1 MPMMRA
7 VDLVRTIASHA
18 MQPYIAAWDA
28 GDAKLAAAHI
38 DTPLRLAHL
47 VAQCAHE
54 CEGFTITRE
63 SMMYTTPAR
72 IAEIFAKVKS
82 PDSAPLFPG
91 EAAMLVRQERDLGDR
106 FYGPGGPSPLYAQN
120 HINGGINP
128 GNPRK
133 ARGLGNLRQ
142 WDGFVFR
149 GNGMLQTTGG
159 EAHKKLAALT
169 QVDFFNQPELLTSAA
184 NALIPVLWEW
194 TNTNCNKFAD
204 QDDILTVSRVVNM
217 GNPNA
222 TGTPVGMPD
231 RKAWL
236 AKAKATLGI

>member
-120 HINGGINP
+120 HIMAASIRVTRARHAVSAICVSGMVSSFAATACCKPPVAKPTRSLRPSPRSTFSINP
-128 GNPRK
+128 
-133 ARGLGNLRQ
+133 
-142 WDGFVFR
+142 
-149 GNGMLQTTGG
+149 
-159 EAHKKLAALT
+159 
-169 QVDFFNQPELLTSAA
+169 S
-184 NALIPVLWEW
+184 
-194 TNTNCNKFAD
+194 C
-204 QDDILTVSRVVNM
+204 
-217 GNPNA
+217 
-222 TGTPVGMPD
+222 
-231 RKAWL
+231 
-236 AKAKATLGI
+236 